1 MDGILPSI
9 RRRLTSALAPPAT
22 TFVPLIVDGGIVGR
36 LAPARAARLACAADV
51 FVAAAD
57 GLRFHPALGTPDER
71 TAAAAQVAR
80 ALAAEGELSAWRDE
94 AYAVAVDRHAPPAF
108 LLERAAARYFG
119 IRTWAAHVNGF
130 VPGGDLPQL
139 WFARRSMEKPLDPG
153 QLDNLVAGGIAA
165 GATVAATVAREAWEE
180 AGIPA
185 ALAATARPA
194 GIVEICR
201 EHADGLQLE
210 TLYVHDL
217 ALAADFVPQPQD
229 GEAVEHRCVSC
240 AEAARL
246 VAHDA
251 GRDVVTVD
259 ASLVVVDFL
268 LRRGALDPDAADY
281 LALARL
287 RACPPPW

>member
-9 RRRLTSALAPPAT
+9 RRRLTSALAPPT
-22 TFVPLIVDGGIVGR
+22 TKFVPLVVDGAVVGR
-36 LAPARAARLACAADV
+36 LAPARAARLARIADV
-51 FVAAAD
+51 FVPAAG
-57 GLRFHPALGTPDER
+57 GLGFCPGLASPAAR
-71 TAAAAQVAR
+71 TAAVAEVAR
-80 ALAAEGELSAWRDE
+80 ALAAEGALSAWRDE
-94 AYAVAVDRHAPPAF
+94 AYAVAVERHAPAAF

-130 VPGGDLPQL
+130 VPTGDLPQL
-139 WFARRSMEKPLDPG
+139 WFARRSMQKPIDPG

-185 ALAATARPA
+185 PLAATARAA
-194 GIVEICR
+194 GVVEICR

-210 TLYVHDL
+210 TIYVHDL
-217 ALAADFVPQPQD
+217 ALASDFVPQPQD

-240 AEAARL
+240 ADAARM
-246 VAHDA
+246 VAQDA

-268 LRRGALDPDAADY
+268 LRRGALDPDTGDY

-287 RACPPPW
+287 RLCAPPG

>member
-1 MDGILPSI
+1 MDRILPSI
-9 RRRLTSALAPPAT
+9 RRRLTSALAPPT
-22 TFVPLIVDGGIVGR
+22 TKFVPLVVDGAVVGR
-36 LAPARAARLACAADV
+36 LAPARAARLARMADV
-51 FVAAAD
+51 FVVAAA
-57 GLRFHPALGTPDER
+57 GLGFCPALASPAAR
-71 TAAAAQVAR
+71 TGAVADVAR
-80 ALAAEGELSAWRDE
+80 TLAAEGELSAWRDE
-94 AYAVAVDRHAPPAF
+94 LYPVAVDRHAPPSF

-130 VPGGDLPQL
+130 VPNGDLPQL
-139 WFARRSMEKPLDPG
+139 WFARRSLQKPIDPG

-185 ALAATARPA
+185 PLAATARSA
-194 GIVEICR
+194 GVVEICR
-201 EHADGLQLE
+201 EHADGLQFE

-217 ALAADFVPQPQD
+217 ALASDFVPRPQD

-246 VAHDA
+246 VAQDK
-251 GRDVVTVD
+251 GQDVVTVD

-268 LRRGALDPDAADY
+268 LRHGALAPDAGDY
-281 LALARL
+281 SALARL
-287 RACPPPW
+287 RLCPFPG